1 MQILRARFEIHGN
14 LTPLTGMSLALLGR
28 MNRMRLE
35 DVRAWRLAHAFT
47 QHVCALLK
55 GSAVAA
61 ADMRFSVQLFRTAR
75 SAEASVADGFRQGS
89 DEASARHLADA
100 GHALAAALVA
110 IEDGID
116 RGYFLRRPSQ
126 SVLEAGRE
134 TARTVKSLQA
144 YLERC
149 AQQRRDGRMR
159 SG

>member
-1 MQILRARFEIHGN
+1 MA
-14 LTPLTGMSLALLGR
+14 LALFVR

-55 GSAVAA
+55 SSAVAT
-61 ADMRFSVQLFRTAR
+61 ADMRFSVQLFRIAR
-75 SAEASVADGFRQGS
+75 SVEASVADGFRQGS
-89 DEASARHLADA
+89 DAASARHLADA
-100 GHALAAALVA
+100 GHALASALVT

-126 SVLEAGRE
+126 PVLDAGHEA
-134 TARTVKSLQA
+134 ARTVRSLQA

-149 AQQRRDGRMR
+149 AQQRKDGRMR